1 MLRFSSLV
9 AAPGHGGLIR
19 VLHPGLSPQ
28 DRACD
33 LGERRTVG
41 DRWEP
46 LGSDGVW
53 TKRGPP
59 IGCRTTQ
66 RSASVQ
72 RCNGLIRSAE
82 GRAAGPEPP
91 TTAPTGPIGAR
102 VFHGL
107 HETAARYKS
116 VWIVPAERF
125 PIRDPPV
132 DHRQVIW
139 GCAAWAQ
146 PSRQAGDL
154 SFRGWT
160 AEPPAQRRHGV
171 SLAGPL
177 EVEEV
182 GFEPASAVIQR
193 SRSLACRCG
202 DLRVCRTRRDRS
214 CPPGSLSDRCGTDP
228 TQTGATT

>member
-1 MLRFSSLV
+1 MTAAKAAGTSATHLGLRPPALPGSHPYQGSASGPVSPGLPLR
-9 AAPGHGGLIR
+9 PGHR
-19 VLHPGLSPQ
+19 C
-28 DRACD
+28 AA
-33 LGERRTVG
+33 G
-41 DRWEP
+41 DRCEP
-46 LGSDGVW
+46 LASDGVW

-82 GRAAGPEPP
+82 GRAAGPEQP

-182 GFEPASAVIQR
+182 GFDPAPSCSTFRGRRRECAVTW
-193 SRSLACRCG
+193 
-202 DLRVCRTRRDRS
+202 DS
-214 CPPGSLSDRCGTDP
+214 CIPAVTAR
-228 TQTGATT
+228 AR